1 MKPKYFLALGLL
13 VLGLGSCG
21 ESFFEQYPSN
31 NITEGN
37 FYKTD
42 DDFNQGVVA
51 CYAKLKTQMSF
62 HLTEIG
68 YRGDEN
74 VLESMAVSTQ
84 NRYDIDHFAETA
96 NNGILNDIWNAWY
109 NGIYRCNDVLDHMTG
124 A

>member
-1 MKPKYFLALGLL
+1 MTMTMKPKYFLALGLL

-51 CYAKLKTQMSF
+51 C
-62 HLTEIG
+62 
-68 YRGDEN
+68 
-74 VLESMAVSTQ
+74 
-84 NRYDIDHFAETA
+84 
-96 NNGILNDIWNAWY
+96 
-109 NGIYRCNDVLDHMTG
+109 
-124 A
+124 